1 MLRSSPAIDVSQQQP
16 DIAHGSNWCKRRPTL
31 WSDAA
36 VCGPEEGV
44 SFRDIVV
51 GRRPSKPLTIRLP
64 TSARS
69 TTRRQARSRVS
80 GWDGA
85 PWSPR
90 SFPISTGR
98 AILKVDESA

>member
-44 SFRDIVV
+44 PFRDIAGLI
-51 GRRPSKPLTIRLP
+51 GRRLSKAADHSFAHFAALDNPSSSTFTRERLGWRRVEP
-64 TSARS
+64 TLLPDLD
-69 TTRRQARSRVS
+69 
-80 GWDGA
+80 W
-85 PWSPR
+85 PR
-90 SFPISTGR
+90 YF
-98 AILKVDESA
+98 ES